1 MDYRVITVCLAGFI
15 LLAVLVGPA
24 AADPTIT
31 SVSPSEGYNNGT
43 LTGVTITGTG
53 FNLTSGLG
61 SVVLR
66 KSGESD
72 IPAIIPSP
80 GSSTTTLASCQFR
93 LSGKTAGTWDV
104 VITNQDGSTYTYPSG
119 FIVRNSMTLSSISPS
134 SAQTNNNSVAVTVSG
149 TSLSYVSGLYLYNS
163 SYTNKSATIGD
174 VADTYAKGT
183 FDLTN
188 VKEAI
193 YSVCVVDFA
202 GTTKCGL
209 SFEVKTDK
217 AGEIDVSS
225 DPTGAYIYLDSK
237 YMGNTPDALTGITP
251 GTHVIKVSKDGYSD
265 WSEIVKVTN
274 GGTTTI
280 KAALSVAGTAVPTTV
295 PTSTPTT
302 VKTAIKV
309 TTIKVPTS
317 WAKTTT
323 TKASPVEAGV
333 ILGAIGL
340 GILVL
345 HRRH

>member
-1 MDYRVITVCLAGFI
+1 MDYRAITVCLAGFV

-24 AADPTIT
+24 FADPTIT

-72 IPAIIPSP
+72 INATIPSP
-80 GSSTTTLASCQFR
+80 GSSTTALTSCQFR

-104 VITNQDGSTYTYPSG
+104 VVTNQDGSTYTYPSG
-119 FIVRNSMTLSSISPS
+119 FIVRNAMTLSSISPS
-134 SAQTNNNSVAVTVSG
+134 SAQTNNNSVAVTVAG

-217 AGEIDVSS
+217 AGEIDISS

-237 YMGNTPDALTGITP
+237 YVGNTPYALTGITP
-251 GTHVIKVSKDGYSD
+251 GTHVIKVSKDGYTD
-265 WSEIVKVTN
+265 WSEIVQVTN
-274 GGTTTI
+274 GGITTLKASLSAATTAVVTTI
-280 KAALSVAGTAVPTTV
+280 

-302 VKTAIKV
+302 AKTPLKV
-309 TTIKVPTS
+309 TTVKVPTS
-317 WAKTTT
+317 WGTPAT
-323 TKASPVEAGV
+323 TKASPSEAV
-333 ILGAIGL
+333 IIIGAIC
-340 GILVL
+340 ISAFVL
-345 HRRH
+345 HRKN